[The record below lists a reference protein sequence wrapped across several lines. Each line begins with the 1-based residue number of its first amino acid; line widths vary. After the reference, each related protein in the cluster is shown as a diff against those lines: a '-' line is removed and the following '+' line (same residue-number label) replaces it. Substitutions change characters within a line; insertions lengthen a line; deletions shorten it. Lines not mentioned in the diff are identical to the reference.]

1 MLSKIEY
8 LRKAVDIPC
17 CHHER
22 FDGAGYPR
30 GLRGKEIPLA
40 ARLFAV
46 VDVWDALASDR
57 PYRKAWSQEDA
68 LAHIRAQ
75 SGKHFDPEAV
85 ELFLKVIA
93 EEESLK

>member
-1 MLSKIEY
+1 MLSKIDY
-8 LRKAVDIPC
+8 LQKAVDIPY

-22 FDGAGYPR
+22 FDGSGYPR
-30 GLRGKEIPLA
+30 GLRGKEIPLP
-40 ARLFAV
+40 ARFFAV
-46 VDVWDALASDR
+46 ADVWDALTSER

-75 SGKHFDPEAV
+75 SGKHFDPQAV
-85 ELFLKVIA
+85 ELFFEVIA